1 MKMRAKIP
9 LVLFALIVLGGVFGF
24 LMILGHGFSARD
36 EPTALEAFFAR
47 RVRHLAV
54 PRDAR
59 EMTNPVK
66 LNEDVL
72 SEARAHFA
80 DHCAS
85 CHGNNGRGQTTIGQ
99 NLYPRAP
106 DMASP
111 KTQSLSD
118 GELFYIIKH
127 GIRLTG
133 MPAWGEDTPEDD
145 RESWKLVHFIRHL
158 PAITPEEIE
167 EMKELNPKTRA
178 EFEQEE
184 AIRRFL
190 ESGETPQAPKRH
202 THTH

>member
-1 MKMRAKIP
+1 MTRRTKVG
-9 LVLFALIVLGGVFGF
+9 LLIVAMMALGGVLAFSMV
-24 LMILGHGFSARD
+24 LRHGFSARD
-36 EPTALEAFFAR
+36 EPTAVEAFFAR

-54 PRDAR
+54 PRAAR

-66 LNEDVL
+66 LNEEVL

-111 KTQSLSD
+111 ETQSLSD
-118 GELFYIIKH
+118 GELFYVIRQ

-133 MPAWGEDTPEDD
+133 MPAWGGDTPEDD
-145 RESWKLVHFIRHL
+145 RES
-158 PAITPEEIE
+158 
-167 EMKELNPKTRA
+167 
-178 EFEQEE
+178 
-184 AIRRFL
+184 
-190 ESGETPQAPKRH
+190 
-202 THTH
+202 